1 MVSLKA
7 ATVFIQFSQ
16 CRSQHFKNFAAAGET
31 RIKNV
36 YIYLQRG
43 DSEREKKI
51 LENYGDAHSTFNR

>member
-51 LENYGDAHSTFNR
+51 LELW

>member
-36 YIYLQRG
+36 YIYTYKEGIQKGKR
-43 DSEREKKI
+43 K
-51 LENYGDAHSTFNR
+51 Y